1 MEDNTYSD
9 DTTINVNKL
18 KMEENLIDN
27 DFYIKKMD
35 EMDNIVNF
43 VQDKGEK
50 NSMKLIL
57 EALFPHLD
65 NQSEEVKKSYEYFKL
80 KVNS

>member
-1 MEDNTYSD
+1 MDIQEEEY
-9 DTTINVNKL
+9 NKR
-18 KMEENLIDN
+18 KDKEEYNLIDN
-27 DFYIKKMD
+27 EFNIIEFEKQND
-35 EMDNIVNF
+35 IVNF

-50 NSMKLIL
+50 DSMKLLL

-80 KVNS
+80 KSEN

>member
-1 MEDNTYSD
+1 MENNI
-9 DTTINVNKL
+9 INNNFDVKQ
-18 KMEENLIDN
+18 I
-27 DFYIKKMD
+27 D
-35 EMDNIVNF
+35 EMEKVVNF

-50 NSMKLIL
+50 DSMKLIL

-65 NQSEEVKKSYEYFKL
+65 NQSEDVKKSYEYFKL